1 MVARFGVRGFASKE
15 TQSRLAPSK
24 CTMKSYEVEA
34 EPEVLDEIERNGV
47 NVDRLASEAESYL
60 ADPDVDDTALARMF
74 IEQGHSEAL
83 SYWLVRLANV
93 RHAPR

>member
-1 MVARFGVRGFASKE
+1 
-15 TQSRLAPSK
+15 
-24 CTMKSYEVEA
+24 MKTYEVEA
-34 EPEVLDEIERNGV
+34 ETAVLEEIEKNHV
-47 NVDRLASEAESYL
+47 HVDRLVAEAEGYL
-60 ADPDVDDTALARMF
+60 AEPDVDDAAIARMF

>member
-1 MVARFGVRGFASKE
+1 MAYTAKEPAARAYV
-15 TQSRLAPSK
+15 QPN
-24 CTMKSYEVEA
+24 MKSYEVEA
-34 EPEVLDEIERNGV
+34 EPEVLDEIEKNGV

-60 ADPDVDDTALARMF
+60 ADPDVDDVALARMF

>member
-1 MVARFGVRGFASKE
+1 
-15 TQSRLAPSK
+15 
-24 CTMKSYEVEA
+24 MKQYEVEP
-34 EPEVLDEIERNGV
+34 EPEVRDEIEREGV
-47 NVDRLASEAESYL
+47 NVDRLAAEAEGYL
-60 ADPDVDDTALARMF
+60 QDPDAAVDDVALARMF

>member
-1 MVARFGVRGFASKE
+1 
-15 TQSRLAPSK
+15 
-24 CTMKSYEVEA
+24 MKAYEVEA
-34 EPEVLDEIERNGV
+34 EPEVLDEIERNDI
-47 NVDRLASEAESYL
+47 NVDRLAAEAEGYL
-60 ADPDVDDTALARMF
+60 SDPDVDDVALARMF

>member
-1 MVARFGVRGFASKE
+1 
-15 TQSRLAPSK
+15 
-24 CTMKSYEVEA
+24 MKSYEVEA
-34 EPEVLDEIERNGV
+34 EPEILQEIERGGV
-47 NVDRLASEAESYL
+47 NVDRLTADAESYL
-60 ADPDVDDTALARMF
+60 EDPDVDDVALARMF

>member
-1 MVARFGVRGFASKE
+1 
-15 TQSRLAPSK
+15 
-24 CTMKSYEVEA
+24 MKSYEVEPD
-34 EPEVLDEIERNGV
+34 PEVRDEVERDDV
-47 NVDRLASEAESYL
+47 NVDRLTHEAERYL
-60 ADPDVDDTALARMF
+60 EDPDVDDVALARMF

>member
-1 MVARFGVRGFASKE
+1 
-15 TQSRLAPSK
+15 
-24 CTMKSYEVEA
+24 MKNYEVEPEA
-34 EPEVLDEIERNGV
+34 EVREEIERNDV
-47 NVDRLASEAESYL
+47 NVDRLVREAEGYL
-60 ADPDVDDTALARMF
+60 EDPDVDDVALARMF

>member
-1 MVARFGVRGFASKE
+1 MR
-15 TQSRLAPSK
+15 Q
-24 CTMKSYEVEA
+24 YEVAA
-34 EPEVLDEIERNGV
+34 EPEVLDEIEREGV
-47 NVDRLASEAESYL
+47 NVDRLSAEAERYL
-60 ADPDVDDTALARMF
+60 ADPDVDDVALARMF